1 MDDDTKLLQCRL
13 VRFFVEYF
21 NFVLSEDNI
30 NILKLHNDLTVLIL
44 YEDFKVC

>member
-1 MDDDTKLLQCRL
+1 MDDGTKLLQGRL

-21 NFVLSEDNI
+21 NFLLYEDNI